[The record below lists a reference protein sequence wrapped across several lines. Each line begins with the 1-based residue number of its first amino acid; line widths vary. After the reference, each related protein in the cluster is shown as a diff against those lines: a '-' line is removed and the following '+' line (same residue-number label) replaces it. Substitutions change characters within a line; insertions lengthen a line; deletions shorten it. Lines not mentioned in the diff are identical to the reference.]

1 MKIIIY
7 NKKNYNKKFI
17 EDYLPELILSTFNGS
32 LNLKKINEIDKE
44 FDIDSISIIRFAL
57 SHLKI
62 SEQPNSYV
70 IEIDKN
76 KKYKRKNVES
86 LINLIIYGN
95 RTCRGYPLV
104 YEIFSFV
111 ADHID
116 SLYKEWVDGN

>member
-44 FDIDSISIIRFAL
+44 FNIDSISIIRFAL

-76 KKYKRKNVES
+76 KKYKHKNVPLS
-86 LINLIIYGN
+86 ILLSKPRNRFLIYGFFII
-95 RTCRGYPLV
+95 LV
-104 YEIFSFV
+104 S
-111 ADHID
+111 
-116 SLYKEWVDGN
+116 K

>member
-44 FDIDSISIIRFAL
+44 FNIDSISIIRFAL

-76 KKYKRKNVES
+76 KKYKHKNVES